1 MKTVL
6 ITGSSRGIGA
16 ETARKFAK
24 EGWQVAIN
32 YNQSEEKAFALQKEL
47 GDHVIVLKGDVSDP
61 KQCAKL
67 VEDTVA
73 AFGGLDALI
82 CNAGVSLPGGLMQD
96 CTNEDWNKIC
106 GVNLN
111 GVFYTIRAALPHMIK
126 QQSGRIITVSSM
138 WGQVGGSCEVAYSAT
153 KGAVIA
159 LTKALAQEVGPSH
172 ITVNSIAPGVI
183 QTDMMA
189 FATEDILEMLRQ
201 ETPLSTL
208 GLPADIAE
216 TAFFLAG
223 EGARFITGQVL
234 GVNGGMV
241 IV

>member
-16 ETARKFAK
+16 ETARKFAR

-32 YNQSEEKAFALQKEL
+32 YHLSEEKAYALQKEL
-47 GDHVIVLKGDVSDP
+47 GENVIVLKGDVSDP

-67 VEDTVA
+67 VEDTLA
-73 AFGGLDALI
+73 AFGGLDVLI
-82 CNAGVSLPGGLMQD
+82 CNAGVSLPGGLLQD
-96 CTNEDWNKIC
+96 CSDEDWNRIFS
-106 GVNLN
+106 VNTN
-111 GVFYTIRAALPHMIK
+111 GVFYAVRAALPHMIQ
-126 QQSGRIITVSSM
+126 QQSGRIITISSM

-153 KGAVIA
+153 KGAVVA
-159 LTKALAQEVGPSH
+159 FTKALAQEVGPSH

-189 FATEDILEMLRQ
+189 FASEEVLDMLRE
-201 ETPLSTL
+201 ETPLNTI
-208 GLPADIAE
+208 GQPRDIAE

-223 EGARFITGQVL
+223 EGAGFITGQII